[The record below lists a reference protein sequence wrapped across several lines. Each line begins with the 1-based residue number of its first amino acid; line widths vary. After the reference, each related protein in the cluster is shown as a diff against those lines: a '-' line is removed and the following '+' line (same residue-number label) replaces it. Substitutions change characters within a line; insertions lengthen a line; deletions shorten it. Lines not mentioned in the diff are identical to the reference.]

1 METKRGFGS
10 RFGHIMALAGFCIGI
25 GNMWKFPYM
34 VGANG
39 GGVFLV
45 IYIISVIFAGLPL
58 FILEQQ
64 LGRSS
69 RLSGIAG
76 MSALAPKH
84 KTFWSVT
91 GGWFGVITII
101 LIAGYFWTILGWNI
115 GYIFKVADG
124 SFLGLNADSATQ
136 MFVDFSGSWGCVGCA
151 AIAAVLCFLIMS
163 TDFKKGVEKVCKIA
177 LPLLIVLMIGLACYS
192 CSLPGAGKGVEWY
205 LKPEFAGTD
214 ILSVIQAAVVQVFY
228 SVGVGMACAFVY
240 GSYLKKEENLVGGSV
255 TAVILD
261 TCVAFLSG
269 LVITPAL
276 FAFGIE
282 PTAGPGLVFISLP
295 QLFAAMGPVVGRI
308 FGLVFMFAV
317 FLACLTSMV
326 AVLEA
331 IIANL
336 GDKFGWSR
344 KRGRN
349 FAVIFTFVLSIFV
362 TLNQGTGVMSGATFF
377 GMDLFSLLDMLA
389 SAFGLTL
396 GAIFMTIFVIF
407 VMKFDR
413 FRKEANEGA
422 RVLRIGGWM
431 KWYYNII
438 IPIILVFVFY
448 CILRMYFG

>member
-1 METKRGFGS
+1 
-10 RFGHIMALAGFCIGI
+10 MALAGFCIGI

-39 GGVFLV
+39 GGVFLI
-45 IYIISVIFAGLPL
+45 IYIISVIVAGLPL

-64 LGRSS
+64 LGRTS

-76 MSALAPKH
+76 MAKLAPKH
-84 KTFWSVT
+84 KTFWSIT
-91 GGWFGVITII
+91 GGWIGVITII

-115 GYIFKVADG
+115 GYIFKVANG
-124 SFLGLNADSATQ
+124 SFLGLNADSATE
-136 MFVDFSGSWGCVGCA
+136 MFVDFSGSGACVGCA

-177 LPLLIVLMIGLACYS
+177 LPLLVVLMIGLACYS
-192 CSLPGAGKGVEWY
+192 CSLPGAGEGVKWY
-205 LKPEFAGTD
+205 LMPDFANTD

-228 SVGVGMACAFVY
+228 SVGVGMSCAFVY
-240 GSYLKKEENLVGGSV
+240 GSYMKKSDNMVGGSV
-255 TAVILD
+255 TAVVLD
-261 TCVAFLSG
+261 TGVAVLSG

-295 QLFAAMGPVVGRI
+295 QLFADMGPVVGRV
-308 FGLVFMFAV
+308 FGLVFLFAV

-326 AVLEA
+326 AVLES
-331 IIANL
+331 IIANV

-344 KRGRN
+344 KKGRN
-349 FAVIFTFVLSIFV
+349 FAVLLTFGMSIIV
-362 TLNQGTGVMSGATFF
+362 TLNQGNGVLAGNWFF
-377 GMDLFSLLDMLA
+377 GMDLFSLLDMVA

-396 GAIFMTIFVIF
+396 EAIFMTAFVIF
-407 VMKFDR
+407 IMKFEN
-413 FRKEANEGA
+413 FRREANEGA
-422 RVLRIGGWM
+422 KIIRVGGWM
-431 KWYYNII
+431 KWYYNVI
-438 IPIILVFVFY
+438 IPIILLFVFY

>member
-1 METKRGFGS
+1 
-10 RFGHIMALAGFCIGI
+10 MALAGFCIGI

-45 IYIISVIFAGLPL
+45 IYIISVIVAGLPL

-69 RLSGIAG
+69 KLSGIAG
-76 MSALAPKH
+76 MAKLAPKH
-84 KTFWSVT
+84 KTFWSIA
-91 GGWFGVITII
+91 GGWIGVITII
-101 LIAGYFWTILGWNI
+101 LIAGYFWTILGWNV

-124 SFLGLNADSATQ
+124 SFLGLNADSATE
-136 MFVDFSGSWGCVGCA
+136 MFVDFSGSGACVGCA

-177 LPLLIVLMIGLACYS
+177 LPMLIVLMIGLAIYS
-192 CSLPGAGKGVEWY
+192 CSLDGAGAGVKWY
-205 LKPEFAGTD
+205 LKPEFEGTD
-214 ILSVIQAAVVQVFY
+214 ILAVIQAAVVQVFY

-240 GSYLKKEENLVGGSV
+240 GSYLKNSDNMVGDSV

-261 TCVAFLSG
+261 TAVAFLSG

-295 QLFAAMGPVVGRI
+295 QLFAAMGPFVGRV
-308 FGLVFMFAV
+308 FGLVFLFAV

-331 IIANL
+331 IIANF

-344 KRGRN
+344 KKGRN
-349 FAVIFTFVLSIFV
+349 FAVLLTFGMSIIV
-362 TLNQGTGVMSGATFF
+362 TLNQGTGVLAGNWFF

-396 GAIFMTIFVIF
+396 EAIFMTVFVIF
-407 VMKFDR
+407 VMKFDN
-413 FRKEANEGA
+413 FRREANEGA
-422 RVLRIGGWM
+422 KRLRVGGWM

-438 IPIILVFVFY
+438 IPIFLIFVFY
-448 CILRMYFG
+448 CILRMYFCCYRKTKI